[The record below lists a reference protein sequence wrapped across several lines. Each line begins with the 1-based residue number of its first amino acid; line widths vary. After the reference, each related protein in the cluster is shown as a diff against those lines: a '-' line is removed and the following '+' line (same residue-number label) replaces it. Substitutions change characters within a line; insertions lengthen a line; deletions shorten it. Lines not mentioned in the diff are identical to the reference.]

1 MAYNSNKGTQN
12 FGDIHYDGDPAETQ
26 IDFEDDLI
34 ALKTKNVQRLIV
46 SSSAITASVIFSASA
61 GIHAGT
67 FTGDGAGLTGIPAAG
82 VAAAG
87 DTTEVQYNNGGAL
100 AGSSRMVFNG
110 STLTVQGLA
119 STGNTTLGD
128 ASGDSVT
135 INAATVDIPNVAAGT
150 DNTVVVYNGST
161 LLTDEIDSRV
171 WQSGLIDNGNT
182 VPVATQISLWTTTN
196 SVQGLS
202 GLTYDSS
209 TLAVTGA
216 IAASTTISAPSAI
229 FTSLTASALSGGSPI
244 TLSGDTITLFGP
256 VTSTNDLTCSATVS
270 GSTGQFGIL
279 EAGTLTVD
287 GNTTLGSA
295 EYAPLLSLTLNP
307 RTINIPNVQAGTDN
321 TVVVYDGSTLLTDE
335 IDSRVWGSTLV
346 DVSGTPAANQ
356 IARWSDANTA
366 QGASTL
372 TYNGTIL
379 AVTGA
384 ISASTNI
391 SASAFYGDATNM
403 TGLPVAAISNYNN
416 ATDNRVIT
424 SVDAST
430 VQGEAN
436 LTFDGSSL
444 AVSGLLDVSRASHPT
459 SLFTHPADS
468 VAGGIIDLLNSR
480 GGSAGQANDF
490 CGGVA
495 FKAPD
500 STSTETQYGKI
511 TTQIG
516 SPTNGGEDGRMYFEV
531 TTGGVTSTEYL
542 RLDGL
547 TNAITASK
555 NTLVNANL
563 NVLGHISA
571 SSNLSASTLTAG
583 GPNLAN
589 STLYV
594 RSPTDNSVVALFKS
608 PSQETIL
615 GITGSGRVVVGG
627 MHLDGKFNVTG
638 SKNDKL
644 ISLKSDTGTAFYV
657 SGSGDTFV
665 SGNIQMHTVHP
676 MIEFTSSHAASSNA
690 QIGINNAGNILVQNN
705 TSNQHIVFKASDNG
719 TIKEGLRLDGSVP
732 EVVVNQ
738 TAASL
743 LNFRVESRNNP
754 HMLYVSGSTDQVGV
768 GVSDPAVGVTL
779 DVSGSAIRL
788 RDPSTPANA
797 SHPGVPGEIR
807 WDADYIYICVGVDTW
822 KKAAI
827 STW

>member
-12 FGDIHYDGDPAETQ
+12 FGDINFEGDPAETQ

-34 ALKTKNVQRLIV
+34 ALKTNNIQRLIV
-46 SSSAITASVIFSASA
+46 SSSAITASVIFSASS

-67 FTGDGAGLTGIPAAG
+67 FTGDGAGITGIPAAG
-82 VAAAG
+82 VAPAG
-87 DTTEVQYNNGGAL
+87 STTQVQYNNGGAL
-100 AGSSRMVFNG
+100 GGSSRMVFDG

-119 STGNTTLGD
+119 STGNTTLGN

-216 IAASTTISAPSAI
+216 IVASTTISAPSAI

-256 VTSTNDLTCSATVS
+256 VTSTNDLTCPAIVS

-279 EAGTLTVD
+279 EAGVLTTD
-287 GNTTLGSA
+287 GNTTLGKQSWHN
-295 EYAPLLSLTLNP
+295 L
-307 RTINIPNVQAGTDN
+307 TINAATVDIPNVAAGTDN
-321 TVVVYDGSTLLTDE
+321 TVVVYNGSTLLTDE
-335 IDSRVWGSTLV
+335 IDSRVWGNTLV
-346 DVSGTPAANQ
+346 DASGTPVANQ

-372 TYNGTIL
+372 TYNGTVL

-384 ISASTNI
+384 ISASTNV
-391 SASAFYGDATNM
+391 SASAFYGDGTNLTN
-403 TGLPVAAISNYNN
+403 TGLITAYTN
-416 ATDNRVIT
+416 ATDNYVLT
-424 SVDAST
+424 SAGAGSIN
-430 VQGEAN
+430 GEAS

-444 AVSGLLDVSRASHPT
+444 AVSGLLDVSRTSHPT
-459 SLFTHPADS
+459 SLFTHPSDN
-468 VAGGIIDLLNSR
+468 VAGAIIDLRNSR
-480 GGSAGQANDF
+480 GGNAGQADDF

-495 FKAPD
+495 FWGPD
-500 STSTETQYGKI
+500 TTSTLTQYGKI

-516 SPTNGGEDGRMYFEV
+516 DPVNGGEDGRMYFEV
-531 TTGGVTSTEYL
+531 TTGAQTATEYL
-542 RLDGL
+542 RLDGP

-563 NVLGHISA
+563 NVLGRISA
-571 SSNLSASTLTAG
+571 SSDLSASTLTAG

-594 RSPTDNSVVALFKS
+594 KSPTDNSVVAIFKS

-615 GITGSGRVVVGG
+615 ALTGSGQVVVGG
-627 MHLDGKFNVTG
+627 LYLDGKFNVTG

-665 SGNIQMHTVHP
+665 SGNIQMHTVQP

-754 HMLYVSGSTDQVGV
+754 HMLYVSGSTDQIGV
-768 GVSDPAVGVTL
+768 GVSDPAIGVTL

-807 WDADYIYICVGVDTW
+807 WDADYIYICVAVDTW